1 VSEGVVALAPR
12 VLAGDLQAAA
22 RLMRAL
28 DDNLPGAV
36 EALRAI
42 YPHTG
47 KAFVL
52 GVTGTPGAGKSTLV
66 DALVTKLR
74 AAGQRVG
81 VVAVDPSSPFSGG
94 AILGDRIRMQRHA
107 LDPGVF
113 IRSLATRGHLGGL
126 SRTTGDA
133 VNVLDAAGFETVIVE
148 TVGVGQDEVDVVRLV
163 DTALV
168 VSVPGLGDDVQAIKH
183 GILEIADVLVVN
195 KGDREGAD
203 RTARDLRAMLGL
215 RTNGPQ
221 DLEIIQTVATRGE
234 GIDELLAAV
243 DRHRQR
249 QQQTGAFAE
258 RRRTQAEAQLRAV
271 VMDRLRRRTEA
282 ELARRGGIAALAAE
296 VADRR
301 RDPYSVAEEITAPME
316 N

>member
-1 VSEGVVALAPR
+1 MSEAPSLAPR

-28 DDNLPGAV
+28 DDDLPGAV

-52 GVTGTPGAGKSTLV
+52 GVTGTPGSGKSTLV
-66 DALVTKLR
+66 DALVARLR
-74 AAGQRVG
+74 GEGKRVG

-107 LDPGVF
+107 LDDGVF

-126 SRTTGDA
+126 SRSTGDA
-133 VNVLDAAGFETVIVE
+133 IAVLDAAGFEVVIVE
-148 TVGVGQDEVDVVRLV
+148 TVGVGQDEVDVVRV
-163 DTALV
+163 ADTTVV

-203 RTARDLRAMLGL
+203 RTARDLRNMLGL
-215 RTNGPQ
+215 RTTGPQ
-221 DLEIIQTVATRGE
+221 DIDIILTVATRGD
-234 GIDELLAAV
+234 GVDELLAAI
-243 DRHRQR
+243 RAHQQR
-249 QQQTGAFAE
+249 QQASGGFVE
-258 RRRTQAEAQLRAV
+258 RRRAQAEAQLRAV
-271 VMDRLRRRTEA
+271 VTDRLRRRTEA
-282 ELARRGGIAALAAE
+282 ELHRLGGIERLAEE
-296 VADRR
+296 VASRR
-301 RDPYSVAEEITAPME
+301 RDPYSVAEEITGPTE